1 MLTVLYIVL
10 MIGGLIFVHELGHY
24 LAARRLGVHVVEFS
38 IGFGPRLWTIKG
50 KQKNP
55 ALPPTE
61 YIIAALPV
69 GGYVR
74 MLGAD
79 PTEEVPDEVHAWAL
93 NYKPVWRRFVISL
106 AGPGFNLLLPLVV
119 FFFVGLATD
128 ATMPSVAG
136 TVDPGHPAWAA
147 GIRPGDRITEV
158 AGEPVRYFAEE
169 MAPLIED
176 HPGEEIDIAWEHLG
190 EIRRGK
196 ITPRARVQELIPG
209 SSVMA
214 RTVGKIGVGAT
225 FVEPIIAVTPGSQA
239 EAAGLRT
246 WDRIVTI
253 DGEAEPYL
261 TRALQRIEAAAG
273 RAVELGVVRYHPEV
287 AGNLAL
293 ALGDVEK
300 VTLPPATGA
309 ADRGVFSAEC
319 VVEHAMPGSPA
330 DKAGVRRG
338 DRILAVDAQACD
350 SWLFTG
356 DYLDR
361 KKVGEDFTLT
371 LDRAGERVTATLA
384 KVEVPWPMDLQPDA
398 KRAIHGIETRY
409 ATSDPAPIPVE
420 NRFSYA
426 IDTML
431 SRTGQSLQT
440 TVGILGGLFTGKVS
454 VKEGLGGP
462 VLIAQITARAASNG
476 LESFFKLM
484 AVLSVSLGLI
494 NLLPIPV
501 LDGGTMMF
509 LAIEGIRRKPVSM
522 RVRMIATYMGLAFI
536 VVLMVIVLRNDL
548 NRGCGGVG
556 MLGGFWP

>member
-1 MLTVLYIVL
+1 MLSVLYIIL
-10 MIGGLIFVHELGHY
+10 MIGGLIFVHEFGHY

-50 KQKNP
+50 KQRDP

-61 YIIAALPV
+61 YVIAALPI

-79 PTEEVPDEVHAWAL
+79 PTEEVPEEVHAWAL
-93 NYKPVWRRFVISL
+93 NFKPVWRRLIISL
-106 AGPGFNLLLPLVV
+106 AGPAFNLLLPFIV

-128 ATMPSVAG
+128 ATLPSVAG

-158 AGEPVRYFAEE
+158 AGEPVRYFVEE
-169 MAPLIED
+169 MAPVIED
-176 HPGEEIDIAWEHLG
+176 HPDQEIDIAWDHLG
-190 EIRRGK
+190 EIKRSK
-196 ITPRARVQELIPG
+196 ITPRARVQELVPG

-225 FVEPIIAVTPGSQA
+225 FVEPIIAVTPGSPA
-239 EAAGLRT
+239 EDAGLRT
-246 WDRIVTI
+246 WDRIVTV
-253 DGEAEPYL
+253 DGVAEPYL
-261 TRALQRIEAAAG
+261 TRALQRIEAAAD
-273 RAVELGVVRYHPEV
+273 RPVELGVVHYRPEV
-287 AGNLAL
+287 SGNLAL
-293 ALGDVEK
+293 GLGAVDEI
-300 VTLPPATGA
+300 TLPPAAGA

-319 VVEHAMPGSPA
+319 VVARTMPGSPA
-330 DKAGVRRG
+330 DKAGVRPM
-338 DRILAVDAQACD
+338 DRILAVDGNPCD

-356 DYLDR
+356 DYLSR

-371 LDRAGERVTATLA
+371 IDRGGEPVELTLA
-384 KVEVPWPMDLQPDA
+384 KVEVPWPRDLQPDF

-409 ATSDPAPIPVE
+409 ATSDPAPIPID
-420 NRFSYA
+420 NRFGYA
-426 IDTML
+426 INYML
-431 SRTGQSLQT
+431 SRTGQALRS

-454 VKEGLGGP
+454 VKQGLGGP

-476 LESFFKLM
+476 LEDFFKLM

-501 LDGGTMMF
+501 LDGGTIMF

-522 RVRMIATYMGLAFI
+522 RLRMIATYVGLAFI
-536 VVLMVIVLRNDL
+536 VILMVIVLRNDL
-548 NRGCGGVG
+548 NRCTGVG
-556 MLGGFWP
+556 MLGGLWP